1 MRSALL
7 FLTIAAV
14 CAAQTKKYD
23 PTSPDPEMKR
33 PIAARDTVFIEE
45 LTWMEVRD
53 AIKAGKTTAIIATG
67 GVEMNGP
74 YVATGKHNYVLRAT
88 TEAIA
93 RKLGNALVA
102 PIVPFV
108 PEGSIEPPTSHM
120 RYPGSISVREETFRM
135 LLTDIA
141 RSLKTG
147 GFKHIILIGDSGG
160 NVKGMHALALEL
172 TKQWRGVTIHHIP
185 EYYNYAGAK
194 KWLAENGVKEVD
206 EGHHD
211 DFAMESQIA
220 TVDPNLIRAAERG
233 AAGKLSIN
241 GVNLAPMEK
250 TVEMGKRLV
259 NYRATVTVAAI
270 KKALGQ

>member
-211 DFAMESQIA
+211 DFAIESQIA